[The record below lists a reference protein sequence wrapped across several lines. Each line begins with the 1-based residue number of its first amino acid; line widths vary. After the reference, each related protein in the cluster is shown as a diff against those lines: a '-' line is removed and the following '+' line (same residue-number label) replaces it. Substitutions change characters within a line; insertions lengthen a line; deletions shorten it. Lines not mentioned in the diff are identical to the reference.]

1 MLDIQEMIRARRQE
15 HHLLHERYVNPVLG
29 KVLRII
35 GFDRTYV
42 RAKGSTLYDAEGQS
56 YLDFLAGWGV
66 FNVGRNHPWAVQ
78 AVRDVLDLD
87 LANLVQMD
95 TPLLS
100 GLLAEALVRR
110 APEGID
116 AVHFVNS
123 GAEATEAAIKFSRCA
138 TKRPRIL
145 YCHHGFHGVTCGALS
160 VTSNELFREGFSPFL
175 PGCTAIP
182 FDDLAALEAELA
194 RGDVAAFIVEPIQ
207 GEGVNVPGED
217 YLPGAQRLC
226 RKHGALLIV
235 DEILT
240 GLGRTGKFFAFEHW
254 GVQPDLITLAKG
266 LSAGLVPVG
275 AVLMRREIF
284 RATYSRL
291 DRCLACASTF
301 SENNL
306 AMAAGLASLRI
317 VDEEGLAENA
327 ARMGEVLVRELR
339 RLQETCG
346 LIRQVRGVG
355 LLIGVELGE
364 PDSMALRIPWRLLQR
379 ARPDLFAQ
387 IVVTALFSDH
397 RILTEVAGAGLST
410 VKLRPPLS
418 ITEPEVA
425 TFLQAFQR
433 TLERV
438 QVFPGPL
445 WDFGM
450 SLAKHALAP

>member
-1 MLDIQEMIRARRQE
+1 MLDIQAMIQARRGE
-15 HHLLHERYVNPVLG
+15 HQQLHERFVNPVLA

-35 GFDRTYV
+35 GFDKTYV
-42 RAKGSTLYDAEGQS
+42 RAKGCTLTDAEGQS

-78 AVRDVLDLD
+78 ALREVLDLD

-100 GLLAEALVRR
+100 GLLAEALVQR

-123 GAEATEAAIKFSRCA
+123 GAEATEAAVKFCRCA
-138 TKRPRIL
+138 TRRPRIL
-145 YCHHGFHGVTCGALS
+145 CCRHGFHGVTYGALS
-160 VTSNELFREGFSPFL
+160 VTSNELFREGFAPFV
-175 PGCTAIP
+175 PGCKAIP
-182 FDDLAALEAELA
+182 FNDLEALEAELSK
-194 RGDVAAFIVEPIQ
+194 RDVAAFVVEPIQ
-207 GEGVNVPGED
+207 GEGVNVPNED

-240 GLGRTGKFFAFEHW
+240 GLGRTGTWFAVEHW
-254 GVQPDLITLAKG
+254 GVQPDVITVAKG

-275 AVLMRREIF
+275 AVLMRRDIF

-291 DRCLACASTF
+291 DRCLASASTF
-301 SENNL
+301 SENTL

-317 VDEEGLAENA
+317 LEEEDLVGNA
-327 ARMGEVLVRELR
+327 ARMGEHLILELR
-339 RLQETCG
+339 RLQETCS
-346 LIRQVRGVG
+346 LIREVRGKG

-364 PDSMALRIPWRLLQR
+364 PDAMALRIPWKLLQR
-379 ARPDLFAQ
+379 VRPDLLAQ
-387 IVVTALFSDH
+387 VVVSALFTDH
-397 RILTEVAGAGLST
+397 RILTEVAGSGLST
-410 VKLRPPLS
+410 VKLRPPLC
-418 ITEPEVA
+418 ITEAEVA
-425 TFLQAFQR
+425 TFVQAFQR

-438 QVFPGPL
+438 GVFPGPL
-445 WDFGM
+445 WEFGM
-450 SLAKHALAP
+450 SLARHALAP